1 MPHQDNTK
9 YNDNNMKQ
17 IHFTKTLNKIS
28 RRQLP
33 KVSDRKPCGSTPK
46 VASQVSSQAAAYVVK
61 MFSR

>member
-17 IHFTKTLNKIS
+17 MHFTKTLNKIAW
-28 RRQLP
+28 RQLP
-33 KVSDRKPCGSTPK
+33 QVPGGKPHGLSLK
-46 VASQVSSQAAAYVVK
+46 VAGRVSSQAMAK